1 MNTDVIYSSLGAD
14 PDLGELVEMFVQE
27 MPDRVSALETQAQS
41 RDWAQLTRTAHQL
54 LCRSAESAG
63 FCSVRMADY
72 LERRRGFFLPS
83 SRFSDRVQSRSA
95 GRAREAGSAGRN
107 ERSGGAEAAPR
118 GLGGA

>member
-54 LCRSAESAG
+54 KGAAGSYGFHALTPLAARLEHSARAGQQEDQILASLADLLDLCRRVRAG
-63 FCSVRMADY
+63 APQADDDHRAA
-72 LERRRGFFLPS
+72 LR
-83 SRFSDRVQSRSA
+83 SDF
-95 GRAREAGSAGRN
+95 
-107 ERSGGAEAAPR
+107 P
-118 GLGGA
+118 